1 MSRGYLLMLIITRV
15 PKVLIWL
22 ETYTPDFPQES
33 YTHPGLLFD
42 KIWTGLKSYTEHPTT
57 ECLDSEP
64 WIKI

>member
-22 ETYTPDFPQES
+22 ETYTPDFLQES

-42 KIWTGLKSYTEHPTT
+42 KIWTGLKSYTNIP
-57 ECLDSEP
+57 LLNV
-64 WIKI
+64 WILSPG